1 MSVNSGV
8 GSVIQRDSTS
18 LSGRPQ
24 HRDQN
29 LDERPDMAVT
39 LACVS
44 RTGSE
49 PVPVNGGADE
59 WYCRLSGAELG
70 PMSFDG
76 LVKCA
81 QRGQMLTDDE
91 VRFGAKGQWRQV
103 GSVGRLMAELPFQ
116 AGEKKVTPSAS
127 KSKTPAVDQPDVVD
141 QQSATNTAPPPA
153 TMYTERDLEI
163 AYQVAYEQA
172 KAQIAQ
178 ALIAQGEAAYQA
190 VEEQAKAEL
199 TRSTAQNRERD
210 WWGWMNGIEFGPVD
224 FMHVFTL
231 AKFGQLKSSEFVRN
245 GQFGQPVAAAN
256 VPGLFNAAAMVAR
269 AAEVLNIAKSQA
281 QAAVTLAGPP
291 PKMPTTGT
299 SISAVVVKP
308 TEISPVIPV
317 VSSSRVSASATV
329 PPQQREPQERFTP
342 TASAT
347 SVVTEPQHRKPPS
360 DRRHAI
366 VASTATTASRLA
378 PASDIE
384 AVPSDDEVL
393 RGVADCLAQQK
404 TASFARIGMDVKRG
418 VITVRGDVASETERL
433 TLLILLQRIPG
444 VIKVNDGLSISS
456 PVARRPVSQQIP
468 MRTFSGGSTTSLSD
482 RTNWT
487 DWQPHIRMV
496 AAVCSVLIVGLLG
509 YWYATLGP
517 SRPVAVHPVKGRALF
532 EGQPMSGANV
542 VLHPSSSSKV
552 PAELRPRGS
561 VAADGT
567 FALSTFDPNDGAP
580 SGDFVITVV
589 WSKPVVVD
597 GETQFGPNL
606 APATY
611 SKPESSPLK
620 ITIAPGTKEL
630 KPLELK
636 HLPK

>member
-1 MSVNSGV
+1 M
-8 GSVIQRDSTS
+8 
-18 LSGRPQ
+18 
-24 HRDQN
+24 
-29 LDERPDMAVT
+29 DERQDMAAALTGVSHTDSERVT
-39 LACVS
+39 
-44 RTGSE
+44 
-49 PVPVNGGADE
+49 VNGGADE

-91 VRFGAKGQWRQV
+91 VRFGAQGKWRQV

-116 AGEKKVTPSAS
+116 PGEKKVTPSAP
-127 KSKTPAVDQPDVVD
+127 KSKAPAIDQPLVVNH
-141 QQSATNTAPPPA
+141 QSAPSAAPPPSPA
-153 TMYTERDLEI
+153 PAAMYSERDLEI

-178 ALIAQGEAAYQA
+178 ALIAQGEAAFQA

-199 TRSTAQNRERD
+199 TRSTAQNRDRD
-210 WWGWMNGIEFGPVD
+210 WWGWMNGVEFGPVD
-224 FMHVFTL
+224 FLHVFTL
-231 AKFGQLKSSEFVRN
+231 AKFGQLKSSDFVRN

-281 QAAVTLAGPP
+281 QAAMTLAGPP
-291 PKMPTTGT
+291 PKMPTSGT
-299 SISAVVVKP
+299 STSAVAVKP
-308 TEISPVIPV
+308 TAISPVIPDV
-317 VSSSRVSASATV
+317 ASSRVSSSATV
-329 PPQQREPQERFTP
+329 PPPQSEPQERFTP
-342 TASAT
+342 TAST
-347 SVVTEPQHRKPPS
+347 SSVVTEPQNRKPPS
-360 DRRHAI
+360 ERRHAV
-366 VASTATTASRLA
+366 VASTAAAASRQA
-378 PASDIE
+378 SASDVE

-433 TLLILLQRIPG
+433 TLLIMLQRIPG
-444 VIKVNDGLSISS
+444 VVQVNDGLSISS
-456 PVARRPVSQQIP
+456 PVAQRPVSRQIP
-468 MRTFSGGSTTSLSD
+468 TRTSSGGSSTSLPD
-482 RTNWT
+482 LTHWT
-487 DWQPHIRMV
+487 DWPPHIRMV
-496 AAVCSVLIVGLLG
+496 AAACSVLIVGLLG

-517 SRPVAVHPVKGRALF
+517 SRPVAVHPVKGRAVF

-542 VLHPSSSSKV
+542 ILHPSSSSKV

-567 FALSTFDPNDGAP
+567 FVLSTFDPNDGAP
-580 SGDFVITVV
+580 SGDFVVTVV
-589 WSKPVVVD
+589 WSKPIVVD

-620 ITIAPGTKEL
+620 ITIEPGTREL
-630 KPLELK
+630 QPLELK
-636 HLPK
+636 NLPK